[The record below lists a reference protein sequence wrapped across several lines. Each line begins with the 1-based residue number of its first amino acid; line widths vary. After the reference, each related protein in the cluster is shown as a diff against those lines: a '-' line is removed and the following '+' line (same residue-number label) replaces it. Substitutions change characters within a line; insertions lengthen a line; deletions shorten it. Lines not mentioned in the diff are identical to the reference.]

1 MKTTSLFLLVS
12 LLLGSCGED
21 AASKKLASDTEARV
35 TASVKQLLGTTN
47 TNYLTTVHNWYQSDV
62 PNLIKLNPKTES
74 IYQAHAE
81 ILQEAKTQEPK
92 LTSNN
97 IVTVEQAQGV
107 RSMYKKL
114 VDESAANVQELS
126 ALATSKT
133 SMSEAEQLKYV
144 SDLAEKETH
153 QLALVKYYGKRTAAA
168 IAQKE
173 QKLKHQKY
181 NREVWGHE

>member
-1 MKTTSLFLLVS
+1 MKTTSLFLLAS
-12 LLLGSCGED
+12 LLLATSCGQD
-21 AASKKLASDTEARV
+21 AASKEAEARV
-35 TASVKQLLGTTN
+35 TASIQQLLGSGNPTYINVLHT
-47 TNYLTTVHNWYQSDV
+47 WYQSDV

-74 IYQAHAE
+74 IYRTHAE
-81 ILQEAKTQEPK
+81 ILQEASTQEPK
-92 LTSNN
+92 LVQHK
-97 IVTVEQAQGV
+97 IVTNAQAQGI

-144 SDLAEKETH
+144 SDLADKEQH
-153 QLALVKYYGKRTAAA
+153 QLALVKYYGKKTAYT

-173 QKLKHQKY
+173 QQATNKRLMMQM
-181 NREVWGHE
+181 WGHE